1 MKEKKGKEK
10 KRRVRNVIRKKIHE
24 ENPTKKNAV
33 LSRKNVKKKL
43 RNQRRRKS
51 FLMTLM
57 RGEMEFEIVLPS
69 TFVSSRVK
77 NNRRTPKREKKGQK
91 NKEGWNQ

>member
-1 MKEKKGKEK
+1 
-10 KRRVRNVIRKKIHE
+10 
-24 ENPTKKNAV
+24 
-33 LSRKNVKKKL
+33 
-43 RNQRRRKS
+43 
-51 FLMTLM
+51 MTLM

-91 NKEGWNQ
+91 NKEGWNQWEVGAVGRIHQ